1 MRPVDLTEE
10 TFEDAVK
17 NGIVLVDFWAPWC
30 APCRAFGPIFEKVA
44 NDNPDVSFCKV
55 NTEEELDLALLH
67 QVSAIPTLMAF
78 RDGLLVFEQPG
89 AMPGHHRAYGTRQ
102 RSPVT
107 GPWRVRPSR
116 RRADNHP

>member
-89 AMPGHHRAYGTRQ
+89 AMPGHALQQLIEQVKNLDMEKVRAET
-102 RSPVT
+102 PL
-107 GPWRVRPSR
+107 
-116 RRADNHP
+116 RAAAS